1 MKKQLLG
8 SLAVVAIAA
17 VAAFN
22 INLNF
27 GADSKLSTVTMSNV
41 EALASGETGTGKTCY
56 KTITSKEGS
65 QILYCPTCAYISGTD
80 SWTSGTG
87 TC

>member
-17 VAAFN
+17 VTAFN

-27 GADSKLSTVTMSNV
+27 GADSKLSTVNMSNV

-56 KTITSKEGS
+56 NTITSKEGS
-65 QILYCPTCAYISGTD
+65 QVMYCPTCSYISGTD
-80 SWTSGTG
+80 AWTSSTG
-87 TC
+87 SC